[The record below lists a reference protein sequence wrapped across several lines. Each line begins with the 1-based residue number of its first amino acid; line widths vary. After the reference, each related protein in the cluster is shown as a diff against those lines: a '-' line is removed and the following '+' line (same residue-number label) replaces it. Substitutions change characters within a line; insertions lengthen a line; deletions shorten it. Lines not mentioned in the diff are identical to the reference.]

1 MNPNPPAGVSW
12 WARAARPARPP
23 LPWAPMARAALGM
36 ALALAAGVLAH
47 RVDLGVF
54 AGLGAMHATMNDRVE
69 PGRLRARRIATAVSA
84 SALGMLIG
92 SSLQHLGAGA
102 LTLGAALTVT
112 AFVSGA
118 LSATG
123 PRGSAAGLL
132 LLVSATL
139 GSGMPLPHP
148 WWAAAPMMPAGAAL
162 VLLLGLPLRGRRTA
176 RADPGVRAL
185 AAAYDALGRMLAD
198 LGTPRGA
205 ASRQVL
211 TARLNQLQDVLPPP
225 HHRRGPHRNGNPA
238 PAPDRV
244 HQMYRAALAATE
256 AATGLLWAWRPVP
269 PGVAAVPGLL
279 ARAVERGGGEVMVPD
294 WAPDTP
300 SRQALDAAL
309 RAAAG
314 TVAGRAAVLG
324 TAPAPPPDPWR
335 LRVRLVSPGAARY
348 GARLALC
355 VAVGAVVTAA
365 LPLSRS
371 YWVPM
376 TIAFVLKPDLGSV
389 FLRAVSRSV
398 GTVLGVA
405 VTAAVLA
412 PAGGPWALVAIAAL
426 CVALLPYA
434 TAAHYGLNTVVMTP
448 MALVLLELGGQ
459 DGAAEFWPRVL
470 DTALASAIVLVFGYL
485 LWPERPRHRIEPR
498 LVTATTALKAY
509 LSSVARP
516 QEAPRPGGPDRTAGP
531 DRTGPDRTAPDR
543 TAPAGTGPHPDQPPH
558 PHQPPQP
565 RPQSQPHAEVWLRRT
580 AYRALADARAEVE
593 QGLAEPPPTGR
604 LAAEWLPATA
614 ALERLSGAVAAFAAQ
629 RRYGGRVPD
638 RAEVDRIGRA
648 LDELTAAA
656 RAHRP
661 PTRATAR
668 PTRPHDPARS
678 ALGRA
683 ADELDALLATTP
695 GGPDSPGPHSAPAVP
710 TAPGEGS

>member
-1 MNPNPPAGVSW
+1 MPPSTPVTPSAPGTPDTPGTPW

-23 LPWAPMARAALGM
+23 LPWAPMARAALAM
-36 ALALAAGVLAH
+36 ALALAAGLLAH
-47 RVDLGVF
+47 QVDLGVF

-69 PGRLRARRIATAVSA
+69 PVRLRARRIASAVPA

-92 SSLQHLGAGA
+92 SALQHAQVGALALGAG
-102 LTLGAALTVT
+102 LTVT

-148 WWAAAPMMPAGAAL
+148 WWAAAAVLPAGAVL
-162 VLLLGLPLRGRRTA
+162 VLLLGVPLRGRRA
-176 RADPGVRAL
+176 PGSDPGVRAL
-185 AAAYDALGRMLAD
+185 SAVYDALGRMLAD
-198 LGTPRGA
+198 LGTPQGS

-211 TARLNQLQDVLPPP
+211 TARLNQLQDVLPPLP
-225 HHRRGPHRNGNPA
+225 RHSQDP
-238 PAPDRV
+238 PAPDTAAHRV
-244 HQMYRAALAATE
+244 HTMYRAALAATE

-269 PGVAAVPGLL
+269 PEVAAVPGLL
-279 ARAVERGGGEVMVPD
+279 ARAVERGTGVERGSAVEHGTGVERGSGEVPVPD

-309 RAAAG
+309 RAAAA
-314 TVAGRAAVLG
+314 TVAGREAALG

-355 VAVGAVVTAA
+355 IAVGAALMAA

-389 FLRAVSRSV
+389 FLRSVSRAV

-405 VTAAVLA
+405 VTAAVLSLA
-412 PAGGPWALVAIAAL
+412 PGPWALVAIAAL

-448 MALVLLELGGQ
+448 MALVLLQLGGQ
-459 DGAAEFWPRVL
+459 DGTAEFWPRVL
-470 DTALASAIVLVFGYL
+470 DTVLASAIVLLFGHL

-498 LVTATTALKAY
+498 LVSAAAALKAY
-509 LSSVARP
+509 LASVVR
-516 QEAPRPGGPDRTAGP
+516 QDGPD
-531 DRTGPDRTAPDR
+531 
-543 TAPAGTGPHPDQPPH
+543 
-558 PHQPPQP
+558 P
-565 RPQSQPHAEVWLRRT
+565 RSEVWLRRT

-604 LAAEWLPATA
+604 HAAEWLPATA

-629 RRYGGRVPD
+629 RRYGGRVPE
-638 RAEVDRIGRA
+638 RAEVERVGRA

-661 PTRATAR
+661 PTGAAAR
-668 PTRPHDPARS
+668 PTRPHDPSRS

-683 ADELDALLATTP
+683 ADELDTLLAGRP
-695 GGPDSPGPHSAPAVP
+695 PR
-710 TAPGEGS
+710 

>member
-1 MNPNPPAGVSW
+1 MPTSTPVDPSAPGSPSAPATPW

-23 LPWAPMARAALGM
+23 LPWAPMARAALAM
-36 ALALAAGVLAH
+36 ALALAAGLLAH

-69 PGRLRARRIATAVSA
+69 PVRLRARRIATAVPA

-92 SSLQHLGAGA
+92 SALQHAQVGALALGAG
-102 LTLGAALTVT
+102 LTVT

-132 LLVSATL
+132 LLVSAAL

-148 WWAAAPMMPAGAAL
+148 WWAAAAVLPAGAVL
-162 VLLLGLPLRGRRTA
+162 VLLLGVPLRGRRA
-176 RADPGVRAL
+176 PGADPAVRAL
-185 AAAYDALGRMLAD
+185 AAVYDALGRMLAD
-198 LGTPRGA
+198 LGTPRGS

-211 TARLNQLQDVLPPP
+211 TARLNQLQDVLPPLP
-225 HHRRGPHRNGNPA
+225 RHPGTPPGPAAH
-238 PAPDRV
+238 RV
-244 HQMYRAALAATE
+244 HAMYRAALAATE

-269 PGVAAVPGLL
+269 PEVAAVPGLL
-279 ARAVERGGGEVMVPD
+279 ARAVERGSTVERGVGAERAGGAERGSGAERQGEVPVPD

-309 RAAAG
+309 RAAAA
-314 TVAGRAAVLG
+314 TVAGREAALA

-355 VAVGAVVTAA
+355 IAVGAALTAA

-389 FLRAVSRSV
+389 FLRSVSRAV

-405 VTAAVLA
+405 VTAAVLSLA
-412 PAGGPWALVAIAAL
+412 PGPWALVAIAAL

-448 MALVLLELGGQ
+448 MALVLLQLGGQ
-459 DGAAEFWPRVL
+459 DGAAEFRPRVL
-470 DTALASAIVLVFGYL
+470 DTVLASAIVLLFGHL

-498 LVTATTALKAY
+498 LVSAAAALKAY
-509 LSSVARP
+509 LASVVRQDGP
-516 QEAPRPGGPDRTAGP
+516 EPR
-531 DRTGPDRTAPDR
+531 
-543 TAPAGTGPHPDQPPH
+543 
-558 PHQPPQP
+558 
-565 RPQSQPHAEVWLRRT
+565 SEVWLRRT

-593 QGLAEPPPTGR
+593 RGLAEPPPTGR

-629 RRYGGRVPD
+629 RRYGGRVPE
-638 RAEVDRIGRA
+638 RAEVERVGRA

-661 PTRATAR
+661 PTGAAAR
-668 PTRPHDPARS
+668 PTRPHDPSRS

-683 ADELDALLATTP
+683 ADELDTLLAGRP
-695 GGPDSPGPHSAPAVP
+695 PR
-710 TAPGEGS
+710 

>member
-1 MNPNPPAGVSW
+1 MPPSTPITPSTPATPW

-23 LPWAPMARAALGM
+23 LPWAPMARAALAM
-36 ALALAAGVLAH
+36 ALALAAGLLAH

-69 PGRLRARRIATAVSA
+69 PVRLRARRIATAVPA

-92 SSLQHLGAGA
+92 SALQHAQVGALALGAG
-102 LTLGAALTVT
+102 LTLT

-148 WWAAAPMMPAGAAL
+148 WWAAAAVLPSGAVL
-162 VLLLGLPLRGRRTA
+162 VLLLGVPLRGRRA
-176 RADPGVRAL
+176 PGADPGVRAL
-185 AAAYDALGRMLAD
+185 AAVYDALGRMLAD
-198 LGTPRGA
+198 LGTPQGS

-211 TARLNQLQDVLPPP
+211 TARLNQLQDVLPPLP
-225 HHRRGPHRNGNPA
+225 RHPRSP
-238 PAPDRV
+238 PAPDTPAHRV
-244 HQMYRAALAATE
+244 HTMYRAALAATE

-269 PGVAAVPGLL
+269 PEVAAVPGLL
-279 ARAVERGGGEVMVPD
+279 ARAVERGGGVERCGGEVPVPG

-309 RAAAG
+309 RAAAA
-314 TVAGRAAVLG
+314 TVAGREAALG

-355 VAVGAVVTAA
+355 IAVGAALMAA

-389 FLRAVSRSV
+389 FLRSVSRAV

-405 VTAAVLA
+405 VTAAVLSLA
-412 PAGGPWALVAIAAL
+412 PGPWALVAIAAL

-448 MALVLLELGGQ
+448 MALVLLQLGGQ

-470 DTALASAIVLVFGYL
+470 DTVLASAIVLLFGHL

-498 LVTATTALKAY
+498 LVSAAAALKAY
-509 LSSVARP
+509 LASVVRQDGP
-516 QEAPRPGGPDRTAGP
+516 EPR
-531 DRTGPDRTAPDR
+531 
-543 TAPAGTGPHPDQPPH
+543 
-558 PHQPPQP
+558 
-565 RPQSQPHAEVWLRRT
+565 SEVWLRRT

-604 LAAEWLPATA
+604 HAAEWLPATA

-629 RRYGGRVPD
+629 RRYGGRVPEQ
-638 RAEVDRIGRA
+638 AEVERVGRA

-661 PTRATAR
+661 PTGAATR
-668 PTRPHDPARS
+668 PTRPHDPSRS

-683 ADELDALLATTP
+683 ADELDTLLADHP
-695 GGPDSPGPHSAPAVP
+695 PR
-710 TAPGEGS
+710 

>member
-1 MNPNPPAGVSW
+1 APATPW

-23 LPWAPMARAALGM
+23 LPWAPMLRAALAM
-36 ALALAAGVLAH
+36 ALALAAGLLAH

-69 PGRLRARRIATAVSA
+69 PVRLRARRIATAVPA

-92 SSLQHLGAGA
+92 SALQHAQVGALALGAG
-102 LTLGAALTVT
+102 LTVT

-148 WWAAAPMMPAGAAL
+148 WWAAAAVLPAGAVL
-162 VLLLGLPLRGRRTA
+162 VLLLGVPLRGRRA
-176 RADPGVRAL
+176 PGADPGVRAL
-185 AAAYDALGRMLAD
+185 AAVYDALGRMLAD
-198 LGTPRGA
+198 LGTPQGS

-211 TARLNQLQDVLPPP
+211 TARLNQLQDVLPPLP
-225 HHRRGPHRNGNPA
+225 RRPRNPPGPAAH
-238 PAPDRV
+238 RV
-244 HQMYRAALAATE
+244 HTMYRAALAATE
-256 AATGLLWAWRPVP
+256 AATGLLWARRPVP
-269 PGVAAVPGLL
+269 PEVAAVPGLL
-279 ARAVERGGGEVMVPD
+279 ARAMERGGGMERRGGVERRGGKERAGGEVPVPD

-309 RAAAG
+309 RAAAA
-314 TVAGRAAVLG
+314 TVAGREAALG

-355 VAVGAVVTAA
+355 IAVGAALMAA

-389 FLRAVSRSV
+389 FLRSVSRAV

-405 VTAAVLA
+405 VTAAVLSLA
-412 PAGGPWALVAIAAL
+412 PGPWALVAIAAL

-448 MALVLLELGGQ
+448 MALVLLQLGGQ
-459 DGAAEFWPRVL
+459 DGAAEFRPRVL
-470 DTALASAIVLVFGYL
+470 DTMLASAIVLLFGHL

-498 LVTATTALKAY
+498 LVSAAGALKDY
-509 LSSVARP
+509 LASVVRQDGP
-516 QEAPRPGGPDRTAGP
+516 EPR
-531 DRTGPDRTAPDR
+531 
-543 TAPAGTGPHPDQPPH
+543 
-558 PHQPPQP
+558 
-565 RPQSQPHAEVWLRRT
+565 AEVWLRRT

-629 RRYGGRVPD
+629 RRYGGRVPE
-638 RAEVDRIGRA
+638 RAE
-648 LDELTAAA
+648 
-656 RAHRP
+656 
-661 PTRATAR
+661 
-668 PTRPHDPARS
+668 
-678 ALGRA
+678 
-683 ADELDALLATTP
+683 
-695 GGPDSPGPHSAPAVP
+695 
-710 TAPGEGS
+710 

>member
-1 MNPNPPAGVSW
+1 MPDPLDTPATPW

-23 LPWAPMARAALGM
+23 LPWAPMARAALAM
-36 ALALAAGVLAH
+36 ALALAAGLLAH

-69 PGRLRARRIATAVSA
+69 PVRLRARRIAWAVLA
-84 SALGMLIG
+84 SALGMLVG
-92 SSLQHLGAGA
+92 TALQHAQVGAVA
-102 LTLGAALTVT
+102 LGAALTVT

-139 GSGMPLPHP
+139 GSGMPLPRP
-148 WWAAAPMMPAGAAL
+148 WWAAAAVLPAGAVL
-162 VLLLGLPLRGRRTA
+162 VLLLGVPLRGRRSPG
-176 RADPGVRAL
+176 ADPGVRAL
-185 AAAYDALGRMLAD
+185 AAVYDALGRMLAD
-198 LGTPRGA
+198 LGTPQGP
-205 ASRQVL
+205 ASRQLL
-211 TARLNQLQDVLPPP
+211 TARLNQLQDVLPPLP
-225 HHRRGPHRNGNPA
+225 RHPQAPAAPAAPA
-238 PAPDRV
+238 PAPTPADRV
-244 HQMYRAALAATE
+244 HTMYRAALAATE
-256 AATGLLWAWRPVP
+256 AATGLLWALRPVP
-269 PGVAAVPGLL
+269 PGVAALPGRL
-279 ARAVERGGGEVMVPD
+279 ARAVERGGGEVPVPD

-309 RAAAG
+309 RAAAA
-314 TVAGRAAVLG
+314 TVAGREAALG

-355 VAVGAVVTAA
+355 IAVGTALVAA

-389 FLRAVSRSV
+389 FLRSVSRSV
-398 GTVLGVA
+398 GTALGVA

-412 PAGGPWALVAIAAL
+412 LAPGPWALVAIAAL

-448 MALVLLELGGQ
+448 MALVLLQLGGQ

-470 DTALASAIVLVFGYL
+470 DTVLASAIVLLFGHL

-498 LVTATTALKAY
+498 LVSAAAALRAY
-509 LSSVARP
+509 LASVARQDGP
-516 QEAPRPGGPDRTAGP
+516 EPR
-531 DRTGPDRTAPDR
+531 
-543 TAPAGTGPHPDQPPH
+543 
-558 PHQPPQP
+558 
-565 RPQSQPHAEVWLRRT
+565 AEVWLRRT

-593 QGLAEPPPTGR
+593 RGLAEPPPTGR

-629 RRYGGRVPD
+629 RRFGGRVPEQ
-638 RAEVDRIGRA
+638 AEVERVGRA

-661 PTRATAR
+661 PTGAAAR
-668 PTRPHDPARS
+668 PTRPHDPSRS

-683 ADELDALLATTP
+683 ADELDTLLA
-695 GGPDSPGPHSAPAVP
+695 GSPSR
-710 TAPGEGS
+710 

>member
-1 MNPNPPAGVSW
+1 MSRNPAVEAPW
-12 WARAARPARPP
+12 WARAVRPARPVAP
-23 LPWAPMARAALGM
+23 VAPMVRAALGM
-36 ALALAAGVLAH
+36 AVALAAGVLAH

-69 PGRLRARRIATAVSA
+69 PARLRARRIVTAVSA
-84 SALGMLIG
+84 STLGMLVG
-92 SSLQHLGAGA
+92 ACLQHARADA
-102 LTLGAALTVT
+102 LALGAALTVT

-132 LLVSATL
+132 LLVSAAL

-148 WWAAAPMMPAGAAL
+148 WWAAAAMVPAGAVL
-162 VLLLGLPLRGRRTA
+162 VLLLGLPLPGRRTPG
-176 RADPGVRAL
+176 ADPATRAL

-211 TARLNQLQDVLPPP
+211 TARLNRLQDVLPPT
-225 HHRRGPHRNGNPA
+225 GNE
-238 PAPDRV
+238 
-244 HQMYRAALAATE
+244 MYRAALAATE
-256 AATGLLWAWRPVP
+256 AATGLLWARRPVP

-279 ARAVERGGGEVMVPD
+279 ARAVERGGGEVAVPD

-314 TVAGRAAVLG
+314 TVAGRATELG
-324 TAPAPPPDPWR
+324 TAPLPPPDPWR
-335 LRVRLVSPGAARY
+335 LRVRLASPGAARY

-355 VAVGAVVTAA
+355 IAVGAAVTAA
-365 LPLSRS
+365 LPLSKG

-389 FLRAVSRSV
+389 FLRAVSRAV

-412 PAGGPWALVAIAAL
+412 LAVDPCALVAIAAL

-448 MALVLLELGGQ
+448 MALVLLQLGGQ
-459 DGAAEFWPRVL
+459 DGAAETWPRVL
-470 DTALASAIVLVFGYL
+470 DTTLASAVVLLFGYL

-509 LSSVARP
+509 LRSVAQRDD
-516 QEAPRPGGPDRTAGP
+516 PRPE
-531 DRTGPDRTAPDR
+531 
-543 TAPAGTGPHPDQPPH
+543 
-558 PHQPPQP
+558 
-565 RPQSQPHAEVWLRRT
+565 AEVWLRRT

-638 RAEVDRIGRA
+638 PVEVERVGRA
-648 LDELTAAA
+648 LDELTASA

-661 PTRATAR
+661 PTRAAAR

-683 ADELDALLATTP
+683 ADELDALLT
-695 GGPDSPGPHSAPAVP
+695 GGP
-710 TAPGEGS
+710 

>member
-1 MNPNPPAGVSW
+1 MSRNPVADAPW
-12 WARAARPARPP
+12 WARAVRPARPVP
-23 LPWAPMARAALGM
+23 PVAAMVRAALGM
-36 ALALAAGVLAH
+36 AVALGAGVLAH

-54 AGLGAMHATMNDRVE
+54 AGLGAMHATMNDRDE
-69 PGRLRARRIATAVSA
+69 PVRLRARRIATAVSA
-84 SALGMLIG
+84 SAAGMLVG
-92 SSLQHLGAGA
+92 TALQQAQAGPLA
-102 LTLGAALTVT
+102 LGAALTLT

-132 LLVSATL
+132 LLVSAAL
-139 GSGMPLPHP
+139 GSGMPLPDP
-148 WWAAAPMMPAGAAL
+148 WWAAAPLLPTGAAL
-162 VLLLGLPLRGRRTA
+162 VLLLGLPLLRLPLLRLPLPGLPPRGRRA
-176 RADPGVRAL
+176 PGADPVVRAL
-185 AAAYDALGRMLAD
+185 AAAYDALGAMLAD
-198 LGTPRGA
+198 LGTSRGA
-205 ASRQVL
+205 AARQVL
-211 TARLNQLQDVLPPP
+211 TDRLNRLQDVLPPP
-225 HHRRGPHRNGNPA
+225 RHRRSHRA
-238 PAPDRV
+238 
-244 HQMYRAALAATE
+244 HEMYRAALAATE
-256 AATGLLWAWRPVP
+256 AATGLLWARRPVP
-269 PGVAAVPGLL
+269 PEVAAVPGLL
-279 ARAVERGGGEVMVPD
+279 ARAVERGGGEVAVPG

-300 SRQALDAAL
+300 SRRALDEAL

-314 TVAGRAAVLG
+314 TVAGREAAPG
-324 TAPAPPPDPWR
+324 TAPVPPPDPWR

-355 VAVGAVVTAA
+355 IAVGAAVTAA
-365 LPLSRS
+365 LPLSKD

-389 FLRAVSRSV
+389 FLRSVSRSV

-412 PAGGPWALVAIAAL
+412 LAASPWALVAIAAL

-448 MALVLLELGGQ
+448 MALVLLQLGGQ

-470 DTALASAIVLVFGYL
+470 DTALASAIVLLFGHL
-485 LWPERPRHRIEPR
+485 LWPERPRHRIGPR
-498 LVTATTALKAY
+498 LLTATTALKAY
-509 LSSVARP
+509 LRSVTQP
-516 QEAPRPGGPDRTAGP
+516 DDPRPE
-531 DRTGPDRTAPDR
+531 
-543 TAPAGTGPHPDQPPH
+543 
-558 PHQPPQP
+558 
-565 RPQSQPHAEVWLRRT
+565 AEVWLRRT

-638 RAEVDRIGRA
+638 PVEVERVGRA
-648 LDELTAAA
+648 LEELTAAA

-661 PTRATAR
+661 PTRAAAR
-668 PTRPHDPARS
+668 PTRPHDPTRS

-683 ADELDALLATTP
+683 ADELDALLADGGSRAGSRSRTP
-695 GGPDSPGPHSAPAVP
+695 GRH
-710 TAPGEGS
+710 T

>member
-1 MNPNPPAGVSW
+1 MSRNSTADVPW
-12 WARAARPARPP
+12 WARAVRPARPVP
-23 LPWAPMARAALGM
+23 PVAAMVRAALGM
-36 ALALAAGVLAH
+36 AVALAAGVLVH

-54 AGLGAMHATMNDRVE
+54 AGLGAMHATMNDRDE
-69 PGRLRARRIATAVSA
+69 PVRLRARRIATAASA
-84 SALGMLIG
+84 SAAGMLVG
-92 SSLQHLGAGA
+92 TALQQAQAGPLA
-102 LTLGAALTVT
+102 LGAALTVT

-132 LLVSATL
+132 LLVSAAL
-139 GSGMPLPHP
+139 GSGMPLPDP
-148 WWAAAPMMPAGAAL
+148 WWAAAPLLAAGAAL
-162 VLLLGLPLRGRRTA
+162 VLLLGLPLLGPPPRGRRA
-176 RADPGVRAL
+176 PGAGPVVRAL
-185 AAAYDALGRMLAD
+185 AAAYDALGAMLAD

-205 ASRQVL
+205 SSRQVL
-211 TARLNQLQDVLPPP
+211 TDRLTRLQDVLPPP
-225 HHRRGPHRNGNPA
+225 RRLRSHRAHRA
-238 PAPDRV
+238 
-244 HQMYRAALAATE
+244 HEMYRAALAATE
-256 AATGLLWAWRPVP
+256 AATGLLWARRPVP
-269 PGVAAVPGLL
+269 PEVAAVPGLL
-279 ARAVERGGGEVMVPD
+279 ARAVERGGGEVAVPD

-300 SRQALDAAL
+300 SRRALDAAL

-314 TVAGRAAVLG
+314 TVAGREAALG
-324 TAPAPPPDPWR
+324 TAPVPPPDPWR

-355 VAVGAVVTAA
+355 IAVGAAVTAA
-365 LPLSRS
+365 LPLSKD

-412 PAGGPWALVAIAAL
+412 LAVGPWALVAIAAL

-448 MALVLLELGGQ
+448 MALVLLQLGGQ

-470 DTALASAIVLVFGYL
+470 DTALASAIVLLFGHL
-485 LWPERPRHRIEPR
+485 LWPERPRHRIGPR
-498 LVTATTALKAY
+498 LLTATTALKAY
-509 LSSVARP
+509 LRSVTEP
-516 QEAPRPGGPDRTAGP
+516 DDPRPE
-531 DRTGPDRTAPDR
+531 
-543 TAPAGTGPHPDQPPH
+543 
-558 PHQPPQP
+558 
-565 RPQSQPHAEVWLRRT
+565 AEVWLRRT

-604 LAAEWLPATA
+604 TAADWLPATA

-638 RAEVDRIGRA
+638 PVEVERLGRA

-661 PTRATAR
+661 PTRAAAR
-668 PTRPHDPARS
+668 PTRPHDPTRS

-683 ADELDALLATTP
+683 ADELDALLA
-695 GGPDSPGPHSAPAVP
+695 GG
-710 TAPGEGS
+710 GSCGKP